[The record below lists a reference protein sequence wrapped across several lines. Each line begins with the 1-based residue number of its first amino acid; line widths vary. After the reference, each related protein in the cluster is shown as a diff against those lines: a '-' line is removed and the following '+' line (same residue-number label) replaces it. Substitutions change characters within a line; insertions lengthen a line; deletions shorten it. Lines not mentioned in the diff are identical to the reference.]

1 MEVLSEQLARRSR
14 LLPALGLLFVV
25 VLWLVPSAA
34 LASVV
39 TSASNGR
46 SAEYHGDPGEANNVL
61 VNETA
66 DTITFVELTNGIALT
81 DSDGAGGCE
90 VAGNVGTCP
99 AGNLNNLVVLLGDG
113 DDAVNAAGTTTF
125 AIIQGGEG
133 DDVLTA
139 GDGNDSVS
147 GQAGDDVLFGGAGN
161 DFVGGF
167 AGEDDVHGGNGDDN
181 VQGHEDNDELFG
193 DAGDDNLDDGT
204 GNDTVH
210 AGDGADEFFGDVGD
224 DVFNGGPGDD
234 YFNGFDFSGADT
246 FVGGP
251 GNDWLDYR
259 RMRAITADL
268 DGVADDGENCPGDD
282 CEGDNAGADIENLSG
297 GNGDDTLTGSDA
309 ANVISGELGIGHD
322 HGAGRR

>member
-1 MEVLSEQLARRSR
+1 MSATNTHLRSVFGGRRAGAWDWEGAGPGSSRGSRSLTTNPLEGWRMEVLSEQLARRSR

-90 VAGNVGTCP
+90 VAGNMGTCP
-99 AGNLNNLVVLLGDG
+99 AGNLNNLVILLGDG

-133 DDVLTA
+133 DDVLTSGA
-139 GDGNDSVS
+139 GNDSVS

-161 DFVGGF
+161 DGVGGA
-167 AGEDDVHGGNGDDN
+167 AGDDEVHGGDGDD
-181 VQGHEDNDELFG
+181 
-193 DAGDDNLDDGT
+193 
-204 GNDTVH
+204 
-210 AGDGADEFFGDVGD
+210 
-224 DVFNGGPGDD
+224 GPG
-234 YFNGFDFSGADT
+234 
-246 FVGGP
+246 P
-251 GNDWLDYR
+251 GR
-259 RMRAITADL
+259 QR
-268 DGVADDGENCPGDD
+268 
-282 CEGDNAGADIENLSG
+282 
-297 GNGDDTLTGSDA
+297 
-309 ANVISGELGIGHD
+309 
-322 HGAGRR
+322 